1 MNRPIILCGLGR
13 VGARVLEFLQA
24 ANLPAVV
31 VDTVCQPGDA
41 RLKGA
46 RLVCG
51 DCRKR
56 EVLEEAGVAGARGV
70 LILTGDDLLNISAAL
85 MVRALNPD
93 VRVVLRMFNQN
104 LIGRLGHAVKNVY
117 GLSTSL
123 LTAPIL
129 AMTALTGQGLGT
141 FRVEDSTDGWRQVAE
156 VAVGAGSELLGRSVA
171 EATTQR
177 DALALAHLPARAPAR
192 FLLDVDLDARLQ
204 PGDRLVVC
212 GEPRTLNTLLAR
224 AGESEDVVLHW
235 AGWLRRNA
243 RVAVRTLRQIDTA
256 VMACTLVLVF
266 VLALSTVVL
275 WIGLDTTVPRAILR
289 TVSLM
294 ATGGSLHE
302 EELRDD
308 RYDWVKIYVSILRL
322 VGMVLT
328 AAFTAIVTRYLVQ
341 ARLGGALEVRRIP
354 DGGHVVIC
362 GLSPIGFRTL
372 EELIALGERVVVIEM
387 DPDNRFVVTARRL
400 GAAVILGDA
409 RVVEVLRQAHAATAR
424 AVVAATHHD
433 LVNLEMV
440 LLVRELNERQRVI
453 LLLGDAQLAQMLR
466 EAADIR
472 LAVSVPAL
480 AAPAFLAGLFG
491 DRVTSVFLV
500 REQMLAVIDLLVQP
514 EDATFL
520 GQTVRAV
527 AVDYR
532 LLPVAVLPA
541 QGPAPSAPMA
551 ARLAAGDRLVG
562 IIALSDLDR
571 LLRRQPAPADFA
583 VEVQGF
589 PLPARG
595 WLAGLIR
602 TLRGVGQPEAEAALE
617 QLPFRLRDRLTRGQ
631 AEDLLAQLV
640 RERVAAKVCAA
651 AD

>member
-85 MVRALNPD
+85 MVRSLNPD

-123 LTAPIL
+123 LTAPVL

-141 FRVEDSTDGWRQVAE
+141 FRIDDGADGWRQVAE
-156 VAVGAGSELLGRSVA
+156 VAVGSGSELLGRGVA
-171 EATTQR
+171 EVTTQR
-177 DALALAHLPARAPAR
+177 GALALVHLPARGPAR

-204 PGDRLVVC
+204 AGDRLVVC
-212 GEPRTLNTLLAR
+212 GEPRKLNTLLAR

-235 AGWLRRNA
+235 AGWLRRNVRA
-243 RVAVRTLRQIDTA
+243 AVRTLRQIDTA
-256 VMACTLVLVF
+256 VMACTVVLVV
-266 VLALSTVVL
+266 VLVLSTVVL
-275 WIGLDTTVPRAILR
+275 RLGLENYSTPHALLR

-302 EELRDD
+302 DELK
-308 RYDWVKIYVSILRL
+308 YDWVKVYVSVLRI

-409 RVVEVLRQAHAATAR
+409 RVGEVLRQAHAATAR

-433 LVNLEMV
+433 LVNLEMA
-440 LLVRELNERQRVI
+440 LLVRELNERQRVV

-466 EAADIR
+466 EAANIR

-491 DRVTSVFLV
+491 DRVASVFLV

-514 EDATFL
+514 DDATFL

-541 QGPAPSAPMA
+541 QGPPPPAPMT

-562 IIALSDLDR
+562 IIALTDLDR
-571 LLRRQPAPADFA
+571 LLRRQPAPADYA

-602 TLRGVGQPEAEAALE
+602 TLRGAGQPEAEAVLE
-617 QLPFRLRDRLTRGQ
+617 QLPFRLRDHLTRGQ

-640 RERVAAKVCAA
+640 RERVAAKVCVQ
-651 AD
+651 

>member
-1 MNRPIILCGLGR
+1 MNRPIILCGLGK
-13 VGARVLEFLQA
+13 VGSRVLEFLQA
-24 ANLPAVV
+24 AGLPAVV
-31 VDTVCQPGDA
+31 VDTACQPGDA
-41 RLKGA
+41 RLKGV

-70 LILTGDDLLNISAAL
+70 LILTGDDLLNISATL

-93 VRVVLRMFNQN
+93 VRIVLRMFNQN
-104 LIGRLGHAVKNVY
+104 LIGRLGHALKNVY

-141 FRVEDSTDGWRQVAE
+141 FRVEGGTDGWRQVAE
-156 VAVGAGSELLGRSVA
+156 VGVGAGSDLQGRSVA

-177 DALALAHLPARAPAR
+177 DALALAHLPARGPGR
-192 FLLDVDLDARLQ
+192 FLLDVDLEARLQ

-212 GEPRTLNTLLAR
+212 GEPRALNTLLTR
-224 AGESEDVVLHW
+224 AGESEDVVLQW
-235 AGWLRRNA
+235 AGWLRRNG
-243 RVAVRTLRQIDTA
+243 RVAMRSLRQMDTA
-256 VMACTLVLVF
+256 VLVCTLVLVF
-266 VLALSTVVL
+266 VLVLSTVVL
-275 WIGLDTTVPRAILR
+275 RIGVENYTVPHALLR

-302 EELRDD
+302 DELK
-308 RYDWVKIYVSILRL
+308 YDWIKVYVSILRI

-362 GLSPIGFRTL
+362 GLSPVGFRTL
-372 EELIALGERVVVIEM
+372 EELIGLGERVVVIEM

-409 RVVEVLRQAHAATAR
+409 RVGEVLRQAHAATAR
-424 AVVAATHHD
+424 AVIAATHHD
-433 LVNLEMV
+433 LVNIEMA

-453 LLLGDAQLAQMLR
+453 LLLGDAQLAQMMR
-466 EAADIR
+466 EAANIH

-491 DRVTSVFLV
+491 DRVASVFLV

-514 EDATFL
+514 EDAAFI
-520 GQTVRAV
+520 GQSVRAV

-532 LLPVAVLPA
+532 LLPVAVLPTE
-541 QGPAPSAPMA
+541 GPPQRVPMT
-551 ARLAAGDRLVG
+551 ARLVAGDRLVG

-571 LLRRQPAPADFA
+571 LLRRQPTPPDYA

-589 PLPARG
+589 PMPARG

-602 TLRGVGQPEAEAALE
+602 TLQGVGQPEAEAVLE
-617 QLPFRLRDRLTRGQ
+617 RLPFRLRNHLTRGQ

-640 RERVAAKVCAA
+640 RERVAAKLSAE
-651 AD
+651 